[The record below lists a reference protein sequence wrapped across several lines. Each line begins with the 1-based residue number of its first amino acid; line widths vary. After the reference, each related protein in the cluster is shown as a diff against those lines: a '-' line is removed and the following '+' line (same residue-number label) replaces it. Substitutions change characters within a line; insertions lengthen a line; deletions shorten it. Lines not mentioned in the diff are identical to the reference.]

1 MILGNKVIVCD
12 SKIFRLG
19 RSQKAPN
26 VKDFL
31 KLASVVTWIN
41 NLKRKY
47 AEESI
52 DRDVIGGLVTYS
64 SFHEWEKDSEVY
76 QECSNQNTSVLML
89 PYEIL
94 GLLLKMKDK
103 FFLNDLLVLW
113 DYNKIGMG
121 ESSSKEAYWETV
133 DSFVCELLGI
143 DEINYRECICKYR
156 DKIVFARDKYKELVL
171 DDIKEKKNQIK
182 KRIDY
187 FKDIEELKESV
198 IRELDEHE
206 NAKNRDYLDRID
218 KFRNY

>member
-1 MILGNKVIVCD
+1 M
-12 SKIFRLG
+12 
-19 RSQKAPN
+19 
-26 VKDFL
+26 
-31 KLASVVTWIN
+31 
-41 NLKRKY
+41 
-47 AEESI
+47 
-52 DRDVIGGLVTYS
+52 
-64 SFHEWEKDSEVY
+64 
-76 QECSNQNTSVLML
+76 
-89 PYEIL
+89 
-94 GLLLKMKDK
+94 
-103 FFLNDLLVLW
+103 
-113 DYNKIGMG
+113 
-121 ESSSKEAYWETV
+121 